1 MGGRHPTKKKTA
13 AAEEKLATYRAKRSF
28 QKTPEPAGGTA
39 RRPVAGPLFVVQKHA
54 ASRLHYD
61 FRLEI
66 DGVLVSWAI
75 PKGPTVDP
83 TVKRLAA
90 RTEDHPIEY
99 GDFEGVIP
107 AGEYGGGTVIVWDTG
122 TWQPE
127 GDAGEALAKG
137 HLRFELFGK
146 KMRGRYHLVRTRGDK
161 GESWLFFKGKDA
173 EARTDGS
180 LPWGEESVVTGRTL
194 EEVAGARDRVWH
206 SNRAE
211 KAKKPTTAREKI
223 ASKAPPAPKADLS
236 GLIASLP
243 AALPRGIGLSNLDK
257 VLYPEQGLT
266 KGALVAYFA
275 AVAELMLPHLAGRPL
290 TLVRCPDGR
299 HKHCFY
305 QKHSKDGQPDA
316 VLRVPIREEGGELQ
330 DYMAVEDLAGLLG
343 LVQLGALEIH
353 TWGCR
358 RDRVERPDVLIFDL
372 DPDEALPFG
381 EVVDAAFEVRGQ
393 LEGLG
398 LESFVKTTGGKG
410 LHLVVPIERR
420 TGWDEAK
427 DFCHQVAIAMTRI
440 RPDRY
445 VAVAGKGK
453 RRGKIFI
460 DYLRNGF
467 GASAIAPYSTRSRE
481 GAPVAAPI
489 TWDELRAG
497 IRPADFTVTTMP
509 HRLGS
514 LKRDPWHGYDKVVQS
529 IKRRGSRRRAA

>member
-1 MGGRHPTKKKTA
+1 MGGRHTSKKDPR
-13 AAEEKLATYRAKRSF
+13 AESKLATYRAKRSF
-28 QKTPEPAGGTA
+28 QSTPEPAGGTA
-39 RRPVAGPLFVVQKHA
+39 RRPVAGPMFVVQKHA

-66 DGVLVSWAI
+66 EGVLVSWAI

-83 TVKRLAA
+83 SIKRLAA

-99 GDFEGVIP
+99 GDFEGIIP
-107 AGEYGGGTVIVWDTG
+107 QGEYGGGTVVVWDTG

-127 GDAGEALAKG
+127 GDASQALARG
-137 HLRFELFGK
+137 HLKFELFGHK
-146 KMRGRYHLVRTRGDK
+146 LRGRYHLVRTRGDK
-161 GESWLFFKGKDA
+161 GQSWLFFKGKDA
-173 EARTDGS
+173 EARSDGS
-180 LPWGEESVVTGRTL
+180 VPWGEESVLTGRTL
-194 EEVAGARDRVWH
+194 EDVAGARDRVWH
-206 SNRAE
+206 SSRKEPAGGRPT
-211 KAKKPTTAREKI
+211 AKQKI
-223 ASKAPPAPKADLS
+223 ARKAAAAPPAADL
-236 GLIASLP
+236 GALIASLP
-243 AALPRGIGLSNLDK
+243 AELPRGIGLSNLEK

-266 KGALVAYFA
+266 KGALVAYYA
-275 AVAELMLPHLAGRPL
+275 AVGELMLPHLAGRPL
-290 TLVRCPDGR
+290 TIVRCPDGR

-305 QKHSKDGQPDA
+305 QKHSKHGQPSA
-316 VLRVPIREEGGELQ
+316 IHRVPIVEDGEAVS
-330 DYMAVEDLAGLLG
+330 YMAVDDLAGLLG

-372 DPDEALPFG
+372 DPDEALPFA

-398 LESFVKTTGGKG
+398 LASFVKTTGGKG

-420 TGWDEAK
+420 TTWDETK
-427 DFCHQVAIAMTRI
+427 DFCHQVAIAMTRM

-453 RRGKIFI
+453 RSGKIFI

-467 GASAIAPYSTRSRE
+467 GASAIAPYSTRARE

-497 IRPADFTVTTMP
+497 IRPADFTVTSMP
-509 HRLGS
+509 RRIAS
-514 LKRDPWHGYDKVVQS
+514 MKRDPWHGYDKVKQS